1 MKSNLFYSIIIFLFF
16 SCKPDVVPTE
26 KIRKIAV
33 HTFTG
38 KGEQGEITNWFY
50 IKNVADRGFSGY
62 YLESTSK
69 VTNFKQSQFFYSK
82 IRPPKFEAQY
92 ASGEKVQLLDPKDL
106 PDNILN
112 DSADLESVYKQD
124 FLADQ
129 HIPR

>member
-1 MKSNLFYSIIIFLFF
+1 MKSNLFYSIIISLFF

-69 VTNFKQSQFFYSK
+69 VTNFKQSHFFIQKYGLLNLK
-82 IRPPKFEAQY
+82 RNMLPEKKF
-92 ASGEKVQLLDPKDL
+92 
-106 PDNILN
+106 N
-112 DSADLESVYKQD
+112 
-124 FLADQ
+124 FLTQ
-129 HIPR
+129 RIYLIIF